1 MSTHKSPPEPL
12 QGKNENHAAWLLR
25 RIWERINRKN
35 EHFMGVI
42 VGKEGSGKSFTA
54 IKIANNVDPSFNAD
68 RIIFDVVDL
77 LEVLKEGD
85 HEPGQWYV
93 LDEAGVQM
101 GRRTWQDRSQILANQ
116 ALQLIRDHNLGLIFT
131 LPRLSEFD
139 SQAEGRLQAAYEITN
154 KEHNEFVAG
163 KWKWF
168 DPDRMNQTGTIY
180 KKFPRRIQNGQRKR
194 IRKIRFT
201 PPDAE
206 DLLQTYNERKTEFQ
220 KATYEEVIQEARE
233 ETEEDDE
240 ETLDV
245 PQIAQEIIDNGA
257 VDEYIATNNGQEYI
271 DRDLIGIEYGIGDT
285 RSRKVKK
292 LLKQSLERDVM

>member
-25 RIWERINRKN
+25 RIWNRINRKN

-42 VGKEGSGKSFTA
+42 VGKEGTGKSYTG
-54 IKIANNVDPSFNAD
+54 IKIANNVDPTFNAD

-77 LEVLKEGD
+77 LEVLKEGN
-85 HEPGQWYV
+85 HESGQWYV

-101 GRRTWQDRSQILANQ
+101 GKRTWQDRSQILANQ

-154 KEHNEFVAG
+154 KEHDEYVAG

-180 KKFPRRIQNGQRKR
+180 KKFPRRVQNGKKKR

-201 PPDAE
+201 PPECQDIL
-206 DLLQTYNERKTEFQ
+206 DDYNERKGEFQ
-220 KATYEEVIQEARE
+220 AETYQQVIDEARE
-233 ETEEDDE
+233 DE
-240 ETLDV
+240 EAEQEQQMGV
-245 PQIAQEIIDNGA
+245 PEIAQEIIDTKG
-257 VDEYIATNNGQEYI
+257 VETYVESNNGQEYI
-271 DRDLIGIEYGIGDT
+271 DKDMIELDYDIG
-285 RSRKVKK
+285 RSKSAKVKK
-292 LLKQSLERDVM
+292 LMKQDLDREVM